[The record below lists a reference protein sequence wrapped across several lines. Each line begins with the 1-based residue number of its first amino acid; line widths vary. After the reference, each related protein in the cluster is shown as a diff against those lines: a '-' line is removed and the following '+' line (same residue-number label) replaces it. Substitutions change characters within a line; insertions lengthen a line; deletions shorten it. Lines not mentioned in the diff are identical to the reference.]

1 MVQGKTYVLSL
12 DPKYLLGSTDVR
24 AVELLNGVN
33 DGHAERQSRA
43 RYFNFES
50 TERFTVATQSVKP
63 GEPSRLPLTV
73 DVPAGRVGVYVTD
86 IYGRPDAA
94 VLKSLNLTPS
104 KDPLKQVWLTAPLI
118 KESQWLPRLLDVS
131 NWNYYGKQEQT
142 SAERIVYYGYLLQQ
156 THSVKPGEKLRVS
169 FRKPN
174 EARKST
180 ADNDRMNSSLK
191 SPAPDPIIPKFAT
204 PETLMQHFAD
214 CQMRGD
220 TVGCLDSYS
229 DEVINGFASS
239 YLMTAMIERGELYLS
254 NSNKSQ
260 LEPDPMRQQFRNE
273 LETLLKN
280 AVIENPPAI
289 ASVAL
294 QQAAGSYF
302 SDNDSKKRDALT
314 NDQLALI
321 ATSPTMLKD
330 PRQFVKDFAL
340 WAAANEDEQSKKPLP
355 TNRQYRIEYDGD
367 AVWSVNEEDNSR
379 MELKRFGDTW
389 LIHEPWGSEAKEGD
403 AAVDEQLPVKADGSE
418 RFGTVDE
425 LQKSFQ
431 REVMPTDRTKQ
442 ILELT
447 VELAKKNNQVP
458 KLLHLLSAVLR
469 NNGPAAV
476 AVVEVL
482 EHKETTLKELIRQCD
497 EAATSADANTAIEWT
512 QIRNAAESTARQW
525 KHDYL
530 SAEHLMMALMVD
542 GTTTNQFLRQ
552 QGIEPAVVSDM
563 LVRMVFAP
571 PGPLAPV
578 VPTP

>member
-1 MVQGKTYVLSL
+1 
-12 DPKYLLGSTDVR
+12 
-24 AVELLNGVN
+24 
-33 DGHAERQSRA
+33 
-43 RYFNFES
+43 
-50 TERFTVATQSVKP
+50 
-63 GEPSRLPLTV
+63 
-73 DVPAGRVGVYVTD
+73 
-86 IYGRPDAA
+86 
-94 VLKSLNLTPS
+94 
-104 KDPLKQVWLTAPLI
+104 
-118 KESQWLPRLLDVS
+118 
-131 NWNYYGKQEQT
+131 
-142 SAERIVYYGYLLQQ
+142 
-156 THSVKPGEKLRVS
+156 
-169 FRKPN
+169 
-174 EARKST
+174 
-180 ADNDRMNSSLK
+180 
-191 SPAPDPIIPKFAT
+191 
-204 PETLMQHFAD
+204 
-214 CQMRGD
+214 
-220 TVGCLDSYS
+220 
-229 DEVINGFASS
+229 
-239 YLMTAMIERGELYLS
+239 
-254 NSNKSQ
+254 
-260 LEPDPMRQQFRNE
+260 
-273 LETLLKN
+273 
-280 AVIENPPAI
+280 
-289 ASVAL
+289 
-294 QQAAGSYF
+294 
-302 SDNDSKKRDALT
+302 
-314 NDQLALI
+314 
-321 ATSPTMLKD
+321 MLKD
-330 PRQFVKDFAL
+330 PRQFVKDFLLLSDTEKNA
-340 WAAANEDEQSKKPLP
+340 QKPLP

-367 AVWSVNEEDNSR
+367 VVWSVNIDDNSR
-379 MELKRFGDTW
+379 MGLKCFGDTW

-431 REVMPTDRTKQ
+431 RELMPTDRTKQ